1 MIKCIIQ
8 LAKMLSN
15 IHMMLLSIT
24 FFAKPMFR
32 VNKPLF
38 ILEQTMDVTW
48 KNIHN
53 LLDNILPCHRIF
65 RDMEKYSAMSLN
77 NIHVADEYTK
87 NIP

>member
-1 MIKCIIQ
+1 
-8 LAKMLSN
+8 
-15 IHMMLLSIT
+15 
-24 FFAKPMFR
+24 
-32 VNKPLF
+32 
-38 ILEQTMDVTW
+38 MDVTW